1 MKHIYLSVLIGSLF
15 VFTASL
21 PVMASRIVLSDGTV
35 INGEVTGMANG
46 VYTIETSA
54 MGTLNIN
61 ADNVVSISKG
71 NVANSSDNYGGNAS
85 AIDIIDG
92 TNKKSTSKQDK
103 LDSELKSNSYS
114 SMQNEANQKVQ
125 SMMMNGDFL
134 DSMMGLSEN
143 SKMTDVMNDPEVM
156 DAINRGDYDF
166 LMNNSKM
173 QNLMDSSEIQTLLG
187 DM

>member
-1 MKHIYLSVLIGSLF
+1 MKQKYLSVLIGSFL
-15 VFTASL
+15 VIAASL

-54 MGTLNIN
+54 MGTLNVN
-61 ADNVVSISKG
+61 ADSVVSISKG
-71 NVANSSDNYGGNAS
+71 APDSNNNNKSN
-85 AIDIIDG
+85 IDIIDG
-92 TNKKSTSKQDK
+92 NKKNNSSVQDK
-103 LDSELKSNSYS
+103 LDSELKANSYS
-114 SMQNEANQKVQ
+114 AMQNQANQKVQ
-125 SMMMNGDFL
+125 SMMMKGDFM

-156 DAINRGDYDF
+156 DAIQRGDYDF